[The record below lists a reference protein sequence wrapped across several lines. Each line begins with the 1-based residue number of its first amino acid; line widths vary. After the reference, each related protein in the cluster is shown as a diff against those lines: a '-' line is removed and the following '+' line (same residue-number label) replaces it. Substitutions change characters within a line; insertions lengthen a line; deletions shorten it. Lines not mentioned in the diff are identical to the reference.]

1 MITPE
6 IVASFAALFT
16 MISYIPQAIKT
27 IKTRDTKS
35 ISFWM
40 YVLSMVGVIL
50 WLVYGLMIGNYPII
64 FKNIAVIGLS
74 GIILY
79 IKVKNIF
86 NGKDE
91 KTGVRFF
98 KKTVKKLS

>member
-1 MITPE
+1 MLNPE

-16 MISYIPQAIKT
+16 MIAYIPQAVKT

-50 WLVYGLMIGNYPII
+50 WLIYGLMIGNYPII
-64 FKNIAVIGLS
+64 FKNIAVIALS

-79 IKVKNIF
+79 IKIKNIF
-86 NGKDE
+86 SGRDE
-91 KTGVRFF
+91 KTGFKFF
-98 KKTVKKLS
+98 KKTVKKVI